1 MTDSGGVPGGYLLH
15 SPAARKMSAR
25 MAFAHTLLIAGVIG
39 FVAWRTDH
47 MDTLTIVYLIAMVAW
62 APVDLLLPAERMSH
76 HAMARLYFIGI
87 GSFFFFAYHLD
98 NPYLLLGA
106 YPESIALADVYW
118 YDKRYLAVHQI
129 GLFGAFVALAV
140 AIGGDHLAAMVLVAL
155 PLMVYNAIMIG
166 GNSHR
171 FIQFVLQRKQFQTTV
186 TSLLEALHA
195 RDGYTG
201 DHSRETLELAMLVA
215 DELDLDADARERLAD
230 VSLLHDIGKVGIP
243 NSILQKP
250 GALNEEEWEIMRS
263 HPVIGEQILADVP
276 GFEAIA
282 KAVRHEHERWDGGG
296 YPDGI
301 AGEQIP
307 LASRIVLACD
317 AYHAMTSDRPYR
329 KAMPIETAL
338 DELRENAGSQF
349 DPRVA
354 DALCKAIEDGK
365 SEPAARPQA
374 TVAASIVHDISE
386 HASDPDAIMP
396 STQIAGLTD
405 DEPLEDANITAR
417 GMAFGWV
424 LTATALACFAIAH
437 DTVDALEIGFA
448 AGAGLLAATCWFAR
462 RTTLA
467 EPICLIAG
475 LSAYVVVPLV
485 AKHYDEPL
493 MFVLVLG
500 PAITLSG
507 FFWRNVIIRAVQ
519 FVMVIGEFLVLPVVI
534 FGQAG
539 LVFAAI
545 GARAFLGVLLV
556 IGYFFM
562 RLVEMR
568 FERRRFSGTM
578 TSLLLALHARDGYTG
593 EHSDETVELAMLVA
607 GQLRLSESERLEL
620 KDVAM
625 LHDIGKI
632 GIPDEILNKPGKL
645 SPQEWRVM
653 QQHPVI
659 GEQIV
664 AQVPGFESV
673 ARAVRHEHERWD
685 GHGYPDGLRGSDIPL
700 ASRIV
705 LVCDAYH
712 AMTSDRPYRRSLGER
727 TARVELAA
735 NAGSQ
740 FDPHVVKALLSVL
753 HGAVAVD
760 EPEEM
765 ARVGGVGATG

>member
-1 MTDSGGVPGGYLLH
+1 MTESGGVPGGYLLH

-25 MAFAHTLLIAGVIG
+25 MAFAHTLVIAGVIG
-39 FVAWRTDH
+39 FVAWRTNQI
-47 MDTLTIVYLIAMVAW
+47 DTLTIVYLIAMVAW
-62 APVDLLLPAERMSH
+62 APVDLVLPAERMSH

-98 NPYLLLGA
+98 SPYLLLGA

-140 AIGGDHLAAMVLVAL
+140 LIGGEHLAVMVLVAL
-155 PLMVYNAIMIG
+155 PLMVFNVMMIG
-166 GNSHR
+166 RNSHR
-171 FIQFVLQRKQFQTTV
+171 FIQCVLQRRQFQTTV

-215 DELDLDADARERLAD
+215 AELDLDDDAREELAD

-282 KAVRHEHERWDGGG
+282 RAVRHEHERWDGDG

-307 LASRIVLACD
+307 LSSRIVLACD
-317 AYHAMTSDRPYR
+317 AFHAMTSDRPYR
-329 KAMPIETAL
+329 KAMPVEEAIA
-338 DELRENAGSQF
+338 ELRENAGSQF
-349 DPRVA
+349 DPKVA
-354 DALCKAIEDGK
+354 EALCEAVKDGNRESGSWPK
-365 SEPAARPQA
+365 A
-374 TVAASIVHDISE
+374 TVTASIVHDISE
-386 HASDPDAIMP
+386 QANDPGIAMP
-396 STQIAGLTD
+396 TAQIAGLTD
-405 DEPLEDANITAR
+405 DEPLEDTDVTAR
-417 GMAFGWV
+417 GMAFGWL
-424 LTATALACFAIAH
+424 LTAVAMAGFAVARKDIEL
-437 DTVDALEIGFA
+437 LEIGFA
-448 AGAGLLAATCWFAR
+448 AGAGLLAATCWYAR
-462 RTTLA
+462 RTLLA

-475 LSAYVVVPLV
+475 ISAYAVVPL
-485 AKHYDEPL
+485 AAWHFDEPA

-500 PAITLSG
+500 PAIALSG
-507 FFWRNVIIRAVQ
+507 FFWRNVFIRAIQIVL
-519 FVMVIGEFLVLPVVI
+519 VIGEFVILPIVM
-534 FGQAG
+534 FGEPG
-539 LVFAAI
+539 LVFAAV

-568 FERRRFSGTM
+568 FERRRFGGTM
-578 TSLLLALHARDGYTG
+578 TSLLLALHARDGYTAK
-593 EHSDETVELAMLVA
+593 HSDETVDLAMLVA
-607 GQLRLSESERLEL
+607 GQLRLGEAERMEL

-653 QQHPVI
+653 QQHPEI

-685 GHGYPDGLRGSDIPL
+685 GKGYPDGLRGAEIPL

-705 LVCDAYH
+705 LACDAYH

-740 FDPHVVKALLSVL
+740 FDPHVVKALLAVL
-753 HGAVAVD
+753 HGASEAV
-760 EPEEM
+760 EPME
-765 ARVGGVGATG
+765 RIGGISAIG